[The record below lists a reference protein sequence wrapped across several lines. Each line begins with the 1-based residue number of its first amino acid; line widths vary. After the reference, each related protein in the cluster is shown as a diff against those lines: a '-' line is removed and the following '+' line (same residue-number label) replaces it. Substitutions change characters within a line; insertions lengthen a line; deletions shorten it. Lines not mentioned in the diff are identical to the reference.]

1 MLNDDLAGFYLDKI
15 KASEKPAEILYEF
28 YIRLYNKNQSE
39 SLKRIFIKLVKLYG
53 RIRVYF
59 AILFT
64 YDVEGFTSDVPYPML
79 VWFIKRELAKNTS
92 YQEYIDMDEV
102 YKKLKK
108 VVDKKIKIHD
118 PFKYEASK

>member
-1 MLNDDLAGFYLDKI
+1 
-15 KASEKPAEILYEF
+15 
-28 YIRLYNKNQSE
+28 
-39 SLKRIFIKLVKLYG
+39 
-53 RIRVYF
+53 
-59 AILFT
+59 
-64 YDVEGFTSDVPYPML
+64 VEGFTSDVPYPML